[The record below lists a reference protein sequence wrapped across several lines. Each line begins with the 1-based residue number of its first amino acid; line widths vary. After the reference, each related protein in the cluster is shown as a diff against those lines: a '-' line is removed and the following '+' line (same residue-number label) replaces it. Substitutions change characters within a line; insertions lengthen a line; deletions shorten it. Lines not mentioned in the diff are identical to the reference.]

1 MWIAHG
7 EHLLTVGPSM
17 NRVRNPLDAT
27 PLPAKSAAECAD
39 TEARLTRLF
48 NDHFD
53 FVWRMIRR
61 LGLSEADADDAA
73 QRVFITASTKLETV
87 ARSKERNFLYGVA
100 LGIVANAKRSLA
112 RRREVPDD
120 LLATTASPAPS
131 PHDQLALEHAWDLLD
146 ELLDT
151 LPDQLRRVLV
161 LAEIEQLEVAEVA
174 ALEQIPV
181 GTAASRLRKARQ
193 LFREQLEAVGERNPL
208 GSPVE

>member
-1 MWIAHG
+1 
-7 EHLLTVGPSM
+7 M
-17 NRVRNPLDAT
+17 NRVRNLLDAT
-27 PLPAKSAAECAD
+27 PLPAKSARECAD
-39 TEARLTRLF
+39 SETRLTSLF
-48 NDHFD
+48 NEHFD

-73 QRVFITASTKLETV
+73 QRVFITASTKLESV

-112 RRREVPDD
+112 RRREVADD
-120 LLATTASPAPS
+120 LLASTASPAPS
-131 PHDQLALEHAWDLLD
+131 PHDQLALEQAWDLLD

-151 LPDQLRRVLV
+151 LPDRLRRVLV

-174 ALEQIPV
+174 AFEQIPV

-193 LFREQLEAVGERNPL
+193 LFREQLEGVRSRNPL
-208 GSPVE
+208 GSAVE